1 MIENSLHFRK
11 TLTVFDDV
19 DDDIDK
25 LELLVGTNNRF
36 GKSRIIITIRDEH
49 LLNRLK
55 IDHLYEA
62 QGLKPNYAL
71 KLFSHYAF

>member
-1 MIENSLHFRK
+1 MENSLHFRK
-11 TLTVFDDV
+11 SLTVFDDV

-36 GKSRIIITIRDEH
+36 GKRSRIIITTRDEH

-55 IDHLYEA
+55 TDHLYEA
-62 QGLKPNYAL
+62 QGLKPNEAL